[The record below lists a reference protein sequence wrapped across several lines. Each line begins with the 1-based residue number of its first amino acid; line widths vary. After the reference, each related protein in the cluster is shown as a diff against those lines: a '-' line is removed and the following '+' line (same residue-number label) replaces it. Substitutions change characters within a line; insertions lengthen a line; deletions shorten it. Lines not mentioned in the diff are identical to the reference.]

1 MKSQWSEKVNII
13 IPQVPFDL
21 VVEHF
26 RLIFTSE
33 TELGVFRTGTSSLL
47 VSLLLPY
54 NSPLFLHSSVPLR
67 SVVTEAGSITSIV
80 ARLKLTKWFLFCQES
95 HAWFSFSKALT
106 YLLTIGIP
114 SDWGLLEARVIPQ
127 SEYGAAHA

>member
-1 MKSQWSEKVNII
+1 MI
-13 IPQVPFDL
+13 
-21 VVEHF
+21 EHF

-67 SVVTEAGSITSIV
+67 SVVTEAGSSTGIV

-95 HAWFSFSKALT
+95 LAWFSFGGDLLRR
-106 YLLTIGIP
+106 LLTVSLNIP
-114 SDWGLLEARVIPQ
+114 SDHLRMVLLV
-127 SEYGAAHA
+127 SLL